1 MEVTRHY
8 GTHHCPVLSCLRVT
22 SMPGRTRSQRRLHR
36 TRRDCGPRAQRRG
49 RRRCGGNGGAGDASD
64 GRTFLLVVVSKGRT
78 TSDDLPCRNSGASSA
93 NNFSPGPIT
102 PVRKSAQGTSLCIVS
117 FPPCRVWTS
126 LKRHRAYGRPIGRH
140 DICVKRMASVCRYR
154 PTTMG
159 YNNKSVSIRGQITS
173 LWPVDNRQRVR
184 GAAGSNPATDISF

>member
-64 GRTFLLVVVSKGRT
+64 GRTFFLVVVSKGRT

-102 PVRKSAQGTSLCIVS
+102 PVRKSEQGKSLFIVS
-117 FPPCRVWTS
+117 FPLCVTLSCLDLIEEVR
-126 LKRHRAYGRPIGRH
+126 KAYWKARYLREAHGRRLL
-140 DICVKRMASVCRYR
+140 V
-154 PTTMG
+154 
-159 YNNKSVSIRGQITS
+159 
-173 LWPVDNRQRVR
+173 
-184 GAAGSNPATDISF
+184 